1 MNKNNILITIK
12 KELRSIFRDKKTL
25 FMIFG
30 FPFII
35 ALFVFLFGFME
46 DTMMGENTSAYK
58 IGVNYEVNEVEKT
71 LLKQY
76 GLKNKYYSDLDKAKS
91 DFEEDLIDG
100 YISYDDSKKT
110 YTIYSDSSMTGMN
123 VTSFASSYLDDYNE
137 YLGNLQLVDKGVNP
151 EEIFDN
157 FKVDF
162 KNVEGEELSSSSFMV
177 ELIMNISFVYII
189 MAIALAAVNMAT
201 SAIAVEKEHG
211 TLETILTLPITTT
224 ELIVG
229 KYLAN
234 VIVGTVASLI
244 GFFLTMI
251 SFGIAKNMFTMY
263 EDFSISFVAILFGIV
278 ICILASFLISGL
290 ATLITSSAKTYKE
303 AQASGQILNYLC
315 IIPIFMS
322 YLEYSVTSTMYF
334 IPILNYTTILLEL
347 YTGSFEYINLFITI
361 ASTIVYVVLI
371 LWIMIKRFKSEK
383 VLFGA

>member
-25 FMIFG
+25 MMIFG

-35 ALFVFLFGFME
+35 ALFIFLFGFME
-46 DTMMGENTSAYK
+46 DSMMGESTNTYK
-58 IGVNYEVNEVEKT
+58 IGVDYQVEDVEKD
-71 LLKQY
+71 LMKQY
-76 GLKNKYYSDLDKAKS
+76 GLKYKYYEKEKQAKE

-100 YISYDDSKKT
+100 YVLFNEKNNT
-110 YTIYSDSSMTGMN
+110 YTIYSDSSITGMN
-123 VTSFASSYLDDYNE
+123 VTSFVSSYLDDYNE
-137 YLGNLQLVDKGVNP
+137 YLGDLQLIEKGINP
-151 EEIFDN
+151 EDVFSN
-157 FKVDF
+157 LKVDV
-162 KNVEGEELSSSSFMV
+162 KNIEGEELSSSSFLV

-234 VIVGTVASLI
+234 VIVGAVASLI
-244 GFFLTMI
+244 GFFLTMV
-251 SFGIAKNMFTMY
+251 SFSIAKDMFVMY
-263 EDFSISFVAILFGIV
+263 EDFSISFVAILFGII
-278 ICILASFLISGL
+278 ICIVASFLISGL

-303 AQASGQILNYLC
+303 AQASGQILNYIC

-322 YLEYSVTSTMYF
+322 YLEFSVTSTMYF

-347 YTGSFEYINLFITI
+347 YTGNFEYINLFITI
-361 ASTIVYVVLI
+361 GSTVVYVIFI
-371 LWIMIKRFKSEK
+371 LWFMIKRFKSEK
-383 VLFGA
+383 ILFGD

>member
-1 MNKNNILITIK
+1 MNKNNILITIR

-46 DTMMGENTSAYK
+46 DTMMGENANAYK
-58 IGVNYEVNEVEKT
+58 IGVDYKIEEVDKNI
-71 LLKQY
+71 LKKY
-76 GLKNKYYSDLDKAKS
+76 NLKYKYYEDLNNAKS
-91 DFEEDLIDG
+91 DFENDLIDG
-100 YISYDDSKKT
+100 YVSYKKDTNT

-123 VTSFASSYLDDYNE
+123 VTSFVSSYLDDYNE
-137 YLGNLQLVDKGVNP
+137 YLGDLKLIENGVNP
-151 EEIFDN
+151 EEVFTN
-157 FKVDF
+157 FKVDV
-162 KNVEGEELSSSSFMV
+162 KNIEGEELSSSSFMV

-234 VIVGTVASLI
+234 VIVGSIASLI
-244 GFFLTMI
+244 GFFLTMV

-263 EDFSISFVAILFGIV
+263 EEFSISFVAIIFGII

-322 YLEYSVTSTMYF
+322 YLEFSVTSTMYF

-347 YTGSFEYINLFITI
+347 YTGNFEYINLFITI
-361 ASTIVYVVLI
+361 VSTIVYVVLI
-371 LWIMIKRFKSEK
+371 LWFMIKRFKSEK